1 MKITINKNIY
11 LSKTEFKDIEELRE
25 FLNDLELEKDVS
37 SVEEIQAE
45 YTINKET
52 KKMSISELNKRID
65 ASMKNSLNDD
75 LSNTKDLLSEIE
87 KWD

>member
-45 YTINKET
+45 
-52 KKMSISELNKRID
+52 
-65 ASMKNSLNDD
+65 
-75 LSNTKDLLSEIE
+75 
-87 KWD
+87 